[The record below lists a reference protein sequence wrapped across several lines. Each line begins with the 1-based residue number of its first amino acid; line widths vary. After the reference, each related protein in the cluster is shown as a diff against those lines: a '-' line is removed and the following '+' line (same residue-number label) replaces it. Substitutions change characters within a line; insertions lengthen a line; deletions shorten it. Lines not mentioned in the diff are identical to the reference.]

1 MLGVVYDVDPLDS
14 ADPPVDAAYQSMV
27 MFAGTVAESTTVPV
41 PQRDAFIGEV
51 GADGVDG

>member
-1 MLGVVYDVDPLDS
+1 VYEVDPLDS

-27 MFAGTVAESTTVPV
+27 VFAGTVAESTTVPV
-41 PQRDAFIGEV
+41 PQRDAFTGDV